1 MIMRL
6 LVYLLAALYLLPVIP
21 SQARA
26 RIQTGSC
33 HADNSPFVRFFSDD
47 ESLNKQVDRIVDALS
62 SREMIAELIVTS
74 CGMNGRDFES
84 AYALVRDG
92 YAGGVMF
99 LGATSGEIREYTRRF
114 TDIAARTA
122 PLLPLFAID
131 GEPLLL
137 HERITDIPRI
147 PGAGRIRTAKQ
158 SREIALYIT
167 MVLRNLGIHVNYAPV
182 CDYSINQEV
191 IGSRSF
197 GNEYES
203 VSLLSGVF
211 ISTTQAAHVAATA
224 KHFPGHGTVEGDSH
238 LKLLFVRGDPP
249 EIPVFQSAINRGVI
263 FIMVGHIGVQ
273 DSLHYSTEG
282 KPSSLS
288 HIMITHVLKEELGFN
303 GIVITDALNM
313 KAVGYFDTPA
323 LQALQ
328 AGSDMVLM
336 PENEEA
342 LVDRVHYEMGMDDAF
357 RRQIEA
363 SVRKIVRLK
372 LLLGLINE
380 KELEK
385 MGHFDDI
392 Y

>member
-1 MIMRL
+1 
-6 LVYLLAALYLLPVIP
+6 
-21 SQARA
+21 
-26 RIQTGSC
+26 
-33 HADNSPFVRFFSDD
+33 
-47 ESLNKQVDRIVDALS
+47 
-62 SREMIAELIVTS
+62 MIAELIVTS
-74 CGMNGRDFES
+74 CGGNGRDFES

-99 LGATSGEIREYTRRF
+99 LGATSGEIREYTRQF

-137 HERITDIPRI
+137 HERITDLPEI
-147 PGAGRIRTAKQ
+147 PGAGQIRTDEQ
-158 SREIALYIT
+158 SHEIALYIT
-167 MVLRNLGIHVNYAPV
+167 MVLRNLRIHVNYAPV
-182 CDYSINQEV
+182 CDYSINREV

-197 GNEYES
+197 GNESEK

-211 ISTTQAAHVAATA
+211 ISTTQEAHVAATA

-238 LKLLFVRGDPP
+238 LELLFVRGDPP
-249 EIPVFQSAINRGVI
+249 EIPVFQNAIKRGVI

-273 DSLHYSTEG
+273 DSLHYSTAG
-282 KPSSLS
+282 KPSTLS
-288 HIMITHVLKEELGFN
+288 RTMITHILKEELGFN

-313 KAVGYFDTPA
+313 KAVEGFHTPA
-323 LQALQ
+323 LLALR

-336 PENEEA
+336 PEDEEA
-342 LVDRVHYEMGMDDAF
+342 FVDRVHYEMGMDEAF
-357 RRQIEA
+357 RLQIEE

-385 MGHFDDI
+385 SDHYDDI